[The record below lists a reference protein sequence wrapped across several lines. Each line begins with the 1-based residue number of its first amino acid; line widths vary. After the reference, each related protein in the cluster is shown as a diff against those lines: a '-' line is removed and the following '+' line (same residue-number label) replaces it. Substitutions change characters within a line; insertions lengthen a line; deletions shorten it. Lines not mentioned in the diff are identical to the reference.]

1 MIKRRL
7 NEIEKQV
14 KESKSINLLEKKFL
28 ILLIKM
34 FKNDIEKK
42 SKNKLANM
50 GRYIDNINK
59 AARDDMEEIRWLL
72 KEHLN

>member
-7 NEIEKQV
+7 DKIEKQV

-34 FKNDIEKK
+34 FKNDIQDM
-42 SKNKLANM
+42 SRNKLANM
-50 GRYIDNINK
+50 GRYIDNINI
-59 AARDDMEEIRWLL
+59 AAKDDMEEIYFIL